1 MEPPIFFQVSDYW
14 REKTKTFSPK
24 PKVYFPV
31 FYGQALFQAFE
42 GGLESG
48 GKDNAKQTNECLLRA
63 L

>member
-1 MEPPIFFQVSDYW
+1 MELLVKKLLLIYQNNENWAIFRAVLRSRIDQ
-14 REKTKTFSPK
+14 
-24 PKVYFPV
+24 
-31 FYGQALFQAFE
+31 